1 MFTHMILCTIENF
14 TFIPPRITPHITVDY
29 VITGVVPG
37 DFTYDGNLD
46 VLLLGQTNPRD
57 TQGEIMMR
65 IYTGN
70 GNDTFGK
77 TIG

>member
-1 MFTHMILCTIENF
+1 MISCTENF
-14 TFIPPRITPHITVDY
+14 TFIPPRITPQITAKDF

-37 DFTYDGNLD
+37 DFTYDGKLD

-57 TQGEIMMR
+57 TQGEILMR

-77 TIG
+77 DDID